1 MNTLICSFDCLH
13 DNRILC
19 YCADFASHTLHIDTQ
34 NEYGEKVSIY
44 FSGLFAHWF
53 ENMIQDNILF
63 GMDFLNCIKNC
74 WIEPFLMV
82 FLLVAASKN

>member
-34 NEYGEKVSIY
+34 NEDGEKVGTI
-44 FSGLFAHWF
+44 FSLEW
-53 ENMIQDNILF
+53 MKSVWT
-63 GMDFLNCIKNC
+63 DFLNCIKNC